1 MFTRNYRKWRHLP
14 LCSLAALLALPL
26 PALAGVDMM
35 GSMLGNITGSVTGA
49 NGQSEPANGT
59 ANGDVAISTD
69 ANGNV
74 SASVTGTVSCAPADG
89 TNVQIAYNVSYDP
102 ATGNLNGNY
111 TVPGNPLNKKLI
123 NFVKADGLN
132 WNALISDN
140 VTSSNGARLPYHIQV
155 GLNLPGSALYN
166 GAAFPAG
173 YRFSGPLTTDLVIS
187 APVNLPQYGLNTTI
201 NTTLHLDGQWLA
213 TWVPQPNGPA
223 ILTGSA
229 QGTYSSGT
237 ISLAPVIKISNSLT
251 YTPKVS
257 FSLQGEFGGS
267 LYSGDLQKL
276 QFAGTYGE
284 TSNSQAQF
292 PVTYNGGLNLAVPI
306 NPDGSITTM
315 RLVFQGQPT
324 VNVDYSPITIP
335 ISVSGSIP
343 FIVQ

>member
-1 MFTRNYRKWRHLP
+1 MSSRNYRKWRHLP
-14 LCSLAALLALPL
+14 LCSLAVLLALPL
-26 PALAGVDMM
+26 PARAGVAML

-49 NGQSEPANGT
+49 NGQAEPANGT
-59 ANGDVAISTD
+59 ANGEVTISTD
-69 ANGNV
+69 ASGNV
-74 SASVTGTVSCAPADG
+74 SANVTGTVSCAPADG
-89 TNVQIAYNVSYDP
+89 SNVQLSYNVSYDP
-102 ATGNLNGNY
+102 NSGNLYGTY
-111 TVPGNPLNKKLI
+111 TVPGNPLNKKLL
-123 NFVKADGLN
+123 NFIKADGLN
-132 WNALISDN
+132 WNALISDS
-140 VTSSNGARLPYHIQV
+140 VTSNGTSLPYHIQV
-155 GLNLPGSALYN
+155 GLNLPGTALYN

-173 YRFSGPLTTDLVIS
+173 TRFTGPLTTDLPLSI
-187 APVNLPQYGLNTTI
+187 PINLPQYRLNTTI

-237 ISLAPVIKISNSLT
+237 ITLAPVIQISNTLT

-267 LYSGDLQKL
+267 LYSGNLQKL

-284 TSNSQAQF
+284 TVSSDSSANQ
-292 PVTYNGGLNLAVPI
+292 VTYNGALSLAVPI

-315 RLVFQGQPT
+315 PLVFQGQPT
-324 VNVDYSPITIP
+324 INVNGYSLTLPINI
-335 ISVSGSIP
+335 SGSIP